1 MINQIIDL
9 GGGDGQ
15 YSEFLGLQNTK
26 LGQWFNRTFPTK
38 KKYDEAVA
46 KAKLYDAQNSQS
58 GNSGN
63 QTVNNSTAGYDSSGV
78 PHATWEVIGIP
89 QYEYDNV
96 VPQPVSGGNNST
108 SQESEKYDATEVS
121 GVTALNLDAAK
132 RGNGWMWW
140 LGGAVIV
147 AGVAV
152 FIIKRNNKK

>member
-1 MINQIIDL
+1 MVNQVIDL

-26 LGQWFNRTFPTK
+26 VGQWFNRTFPTK

-46 KAKLYDAQNSQS
+46 KGKLYDAQNSQF
-58 GNSGN
+58 GN
-63 QTVNNSTAGYDSSGV
+63 QGVNNTTPGNDSSGI
-78 PHATWEVIGIP
+78 PRATWEVIGIP

-96 VPQPVSGGNNST
+96 VAQPTSGNNSN
-108 SQESEKYDATEVS
+108 SSSGQQSEKFDATEVS
-121 GVTALNLDAAK
+121 GVTALGLGGAK
-132 RGNGWMWW
+132 SGNGWMWW

-152 FIIKRNNKK
+152 FIIKRNNKN